1 MVSTRLAYL
10 STVVLIWGLALLH
23 AWTARGLFV
32 DGANFLVHIT
42 LYEAIFHFYEPR
54 LYAMV
59 LGQIPIWIGM
69 KVGIGDLHVLGQL
82 LSLGLFGLPTI
93 FYTMALSR
101 AQDDPVLLAVVIAAI
116 AIVFMTTSFFI
127 VGEYN
132 TLYAV
137 TIMLAVW
144 LATTRE
150 LTLRDS
156 IVVALAA
163 FLAMRTYETMLYLGP
178 ILAVIT
184 VCKVWVAPSRPVL
197 PTLLYLASA
206 AFFVS
211 ACLIA
216 LDSVI
221 NPYSQEHLEETWEM
235 ALDFW
240 QNVQFDLVLGAALVV
255 VVWALARPREL
266 ASAKPYLWASLLLLL
281 LALSPLLAL
290 SDTLIR
296 PLAKSQ
302 YVARTVSGLI
312 IATVIILISLYR
324 ADLARKIVTF
334 KVLREPASGRRF
346 LTFALVM
353 LLATLPA
360 DLFLTRT
367 WVAYL
372 DAMRAVV
379 VNRSGVVPF
388 EDTPLAYKP
397 HILLVEN
404 WVLTSQSLILRSK
417 PGDGLIAPPKSYT
430 GWVPYSPDKPPDL
443 GRFFWRD

>member
-1 MVSTRLAYL
+1 
-10 STVVLIWGLALLH
+10 
-23 AWTARGLFV
+23 
-32 DGANFLVHIT
+32 
-42 LYEAIFHFYEPR
+42 
-54 LYAMV
+54 V
-59 LGQIPIWIGM
+59 LGPIPIWIGL
-69 KVGIGDLHVLGQL
+69 KIGIGDLHVLGQL

-93 FYTMALSR
+93 FYTVALSR
-101 AQDDPVLLAVVIAAI
+101 AQDDPVLLAIVIAAI

-132 TLYAV
+132 TLYAI

-156 IVVALAA
+156 VVFALAA
-163 FLAMRTYETMLYLGP
+163 FLTMRIYETMIYLGP
-178 ILAVIT
+178 LLAVIT
-184 VCKVWVAPSRPVL
+184 VCKVRFAPSRPVL

-206 AFFVS
+206 AFFVV

-221 NPYSQEHLEETWEM
+221 NPYSQEHLEETWDM

-255 VVWALARPREL
+255 VVWALARPSGL
-266 ASAKPYLWASLLLLL
+266 TSAKPYWWASLLLLL

-312 IATVIILISLYR
+312 IGTMIIVISLYR
-324 ADLARKIVTF
+324 SGFADKVTLF
-334 KVLREPASGRRF
+334 KVLREPTAGKRF
-346 LTFALVM
+346 MAFGLLM
-353 LLATLPA
+353 LLATVPS

-372 DAMRAVV
+372 DTMRAVV
-379 VNRSGVVPF
+379 VGRGGVVPF
-388 EDTPLAYKP
+388 EETPLAHTP

-430 GWVPYSPDKPPDL
+430 GWVPYSPGKPPDL
-443 GRFFWRD
+443 GRFYWRD